1 MKELQRRIGYQFQNE
16 SLLRT
21 ALTHSSYAN
30 EQRDSH
36 YRDNERL
43 EFLGDAVLGFVSA
56 EYLFRKYGERQEG
69 DLTRIRA
76 DLVCETN
83 LARAAEKIG
92 LGDALLLG
100 RGEDA
105 AGGRHRNSIV
115 SDAMEAVFA
124 AIYLD
129 GGMNAVKGAIERLIL
144 SDAENVVSTACDFKT
159 KFQELVQRKK
169 NQSIHY
175 VLVGASGPDHDKHFE
190 MEIVL
195 NGQIVGTGSGSSK
208 KKAEQEAAKNA
219 IMSLFP
225 DEFSNMAK

>member
-1 MKELQRRIGYQFQNE
+1 MNNLQTGIGYHFKDE
-16 SLLRT
+16 SLLKN

-30 EQRDSH
+30 EQRDSR

-56 EYLFRKYGERQEG
+56 EYLFRRYGERQEG

-76 DLVCETN
+76 DLVCEAN
-83 LARAAEKIG
+83 LAHAAEKIK
-92 LGDALLLG
+92 LGNYLFLG

-105 AGGRHRNSIV
+105 AGGRHRSSIL
-115 SDAMEAVFA
+115 SDAMESVFA

-129 GGMNAVKGAIERLIL
+129 GGMDAARDVIERLIL
-144 SDAENVVSTACDFKT
+144 ADAETVVSSAYDYKT

-195 NGQIVGTGSGSSK
+195 NGKIVGNGSGSSK

-219 IMSLFP
+219 ILALFP
-225 DEFSNMAK
+225 NDFPNSDI

>member
-1 MKELQRRIGYQFQNE
+1 MKELQLGIGYQFKDE
-16 SLLRT
+16 ALLKN

-30 EQRDSH
+30 EQRTSR

-56 EYLFRKYGERQEG
+56 EYLYQHYGERREG

-92 LGDALLLG
+92 LGDSLLLG

-105 AGGRHRNSIV
+105 AGGRHRSSIL
-115 SDAMEAVFA
+115 SDAMESVFA
-124 AIYLD
+124 AVYLD
-129 GGMNAVKGAIERLIL
+129 GGMEAARDVIQRLIL
-144 SDAENVVSTACDFKT
+144 DDAEAVVSSAYDYKT

-195 NGQIVGTGSGSSK
+195 NGKIVGNGSGSSK

-219 IMSLFP
+219 ILALFP
-225 DEFSNMAK
+225 DDFPKT

>member
-1 MKELQRRIGYQFQNE
+1 MKDLQITIGYTFKDE
-16 SLLRT
+16 TLLKN

-30 EQRDSH
+30 EQRGNRYH
-36 YRDNERL
+36 DNERL

-56 EYLFRKYGERQEG
+56 EYLFSHYGERQEG

-76 DLVCETN
+76 DLVCEAN
-83 LARAAEKIG
+83 LAHAAEKIG
-92 LGDALLLG
+92 LGRYLLLG

-105 AGGRHRNSIV
+105 AGGRHRSSIL
-115 SDAMEAVFA
+115 SDALESVFA
-124 AIYLD
+124 AVYLD
-129 GGMNAVKGAIERLIL
+129 GGMDAARDVIERLIL
-144 SDAENVVSTACDFKT
+144 VDAESVVSAAYDYKT

-195 NGQIVGTGSGSSK
+195 NGKIVGNGSGSSK

-219 IMSLFP
+219 ILLLFP
-225 DEFSNMAK
+225 KDFPIIEK